1 MKCDLNKYCYD
12 FVERKEN
19 RYVEHLKSWSRG
31 THLGKP

>member
-12 FVERKEN
+12 FVERKN